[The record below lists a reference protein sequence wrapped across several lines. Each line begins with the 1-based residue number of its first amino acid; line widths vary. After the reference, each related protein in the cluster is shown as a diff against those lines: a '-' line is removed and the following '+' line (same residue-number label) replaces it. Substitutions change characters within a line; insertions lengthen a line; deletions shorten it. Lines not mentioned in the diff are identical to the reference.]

1 MFFKSQIGGSLA
13 KYLLFRL
20 EKVVKSPLV
29 KMKIA
34 ILQGEEEIMKRKKRF
49 YLDPP
54 QILVLGFT
62 MIILVGAVLL
72 TMPVSTTDGQGLSFI
87 NALFT
92 ATSATCVTGLVVV
105 DTGTTF
111 TMFGQLVI
119 LSMIQVGGLGF
130 MTFASLF
137 AFVLGKRISLKER
150 ILLQESLN
158 NLSMEG
164 IVKLARRILIFTAV
178 IELVG
183 AILLSVRF
191 SFDLP
196 LGKAIYYGVFH
207 SISNF
212 NNAGFDLMGEF
223 HSLTNYVAD
232 PTVTLTV
239 CALITLGGIGFIVI
253 NELFEFRQT
262 KRLSLHTKI
271 VLMTSM
277 VLVVIGTIGIFL
289 FEFSNDKTIK
299 PLTLSGKILGSLFQS
314 VTARTAG
321 ANTLNIG
328 DLTHPSVLLIIIL
341 MFIGASPGSTG
352 GGIKTTTFTTLL
364 GAVWSQIRGKE
375 DVIFY
380 RQRIVYETIYKALT
394 VTVSGLFLVVL
405 MTLVL
410 TITEVGKDFLMIIFE
425 VTSAFATVGLSMGL
439 TPDLSLIG
447 KFMIII
453 TMFAGRVGPL
463 TIAYAVTIRRNPD
476 AFKYPKGK
484 IMIG

>member
-1 MFFKSQIGGSLA
+1 MEQK
-13 KYLLFRL
+13 KYF
-20 EKVVKSPLV
+20 
-29 KMKIA
+29 
-34 ILQGEEEIMKRKKRF
+34 
-49 YLDPP
+49 LDPP
-54 QILVLGFT
+54 KILVVGFAS
-62 MIILVGAVLL
+62 IILIGAILL
-72 TMPVSTTDGQGLSFI
+72 TLPAATTNGHGLSFL

-111 TMFGQLVI
+111 TIFGQIVI
-119 LSMIQVGGLGF
+119 LSLIQVGGLGF
-130 MTFASLF
+130 MTFATFF
-137 AFVLGKRISLKER
+137 ALLLGKKISLKER

-164 IVKLARRILIFTAV
+164 IVKLARRIIIFTGV
-178 IELVG
+178 IEFIG
-183 AILLSVRF
+183 ALILTIRF
-191 SFDLP
+191 SFDMP
-196 LGKAIYYGVFH
+196 LRKAIYFGIFH

-223 HSLTNYVAD
+223 HSLTGYVED

-239 CALITLGGIGFIVI
+239 CLLIILGGIGFIVM
-253 NELFEFRQT
+253 NELYEYRAI
-262 KRLSLHTKI
+262 KRVSLHTKI
-271 VLMTSM
+271 VLLTSAI
-277 VLVVIGTIGIFL
+277 LVIVGTIGIFL
-289 FEFSNDKTIK
+289 LEYSNHLTLK
-299 PLTLSGKILGSLFQS
+299 PLSLTGKILGSLFQS

-321 ANTLNIG
+321 ANTLSIG
-328 DLTHPSVLLIIIL
+328 DLTQSSLLLIILL

-352 GGIKTTTFTTLL
+352 GGIKTTTFTTLI

-380 RQRIVYETIYKALT
+380 RQRIEYETIYKALT
-394 VTVSGLFLVVL
+394 VTFSGLFLVMF

-410 TITEVGKDFLMIIFE
+410 TISEKGHEFLAILFE

-439 TPDLSLIG
+439 TPELSDIG
-447 KFMIII
+447 KILIML

-463 TIAYAVTIRRNPD
+463 TIAFAVTMRRNPD
-476 AFKYPKGK
+476 PFRYPKGK

>member
-1 MFFKSQIGGSLA
+1 MNPKKAFF
-13 KYLLFRL
+13 
-20 EKVVKSPLV
+20 
-29 KMKIA
+29 
-34 ILQGEEEIMKRKKRF
+34 
-49 YLDPP
+49 DPP
-54 QILVLGFT
+54 KILVLGFAS
-62 MIILVGAVLL
+62 IILIGACLL
-72 TMPVSTTDGQGLSFI
+72 TLPVATTNGQGLNFL
-87 NALFT
+87 NAIFT

-111 TMFGQLVI
+111 TFLGQVVI

-130 MTFASLF
+130 MTFATFF
-137 AFVLGKRISLKER
+137 AFLLGKKISLKER

-164 IVKLARRILIFTAV
+164 IVRLARRILIFTCV
-178 IELVG
+178 IEFIG
-183 AILLSVRF
+183 ALILSIRF
-191 SFDLP
+191 SFDMP
-196 LGKAIYYGVFH
+196 LKKAIYFGIFH

-223 HSLTNYVAD
+223 HSLTDYVDD
-232 PTVTLTV
+232 PIVTLTV
-239 CALITLGGIGFIVI
+239 CGLIILGGIGFIVM
-253 NELFEFRQT
+253 NELFEYRKI
-262 KRLSLHTKI
+262 KRVSLHTKI
-271 VLMTSM
+271 VLLTSAI
-277 VLVVIGTIGIFL
+277 LVIVGTIGIFL
-289 FEFSNDKTIK
+289 FEYSNDLTLK
-299 PLTLSGKILGSLFQS
+299 PLSLSGKILGSLFQS

-328 DLTHPSVLLIIIL
+328 DLTQSSSLLIILL

-380 RQRIVYETIYKALT
+380 RQRIEYETIYKALT
-394 VTVSGLFLVVL
+394 VTFSGLFLVL
-405 MTLVL
+405 IMTLVL
-410 TITEVGKDFLMIIFE
+410 TISEHGHDFLTILFE

-439 TPDLSLIG
+439 TPELSPIG
-447 KFMIII
+447 KILIIF

-463 TIAYAVTIRRNPD
+463 TIAFAVTMRRNPD
-476 AFKYPKGK
+476 PFRYPKGK